1 LAALPVGASV
11 TGFSRILARAL
22 SELDPSSVFSL
33 LVVSPEGVTTHSLP
47 GQGSVTIGR
56 AEGNTIRVDDGSVS
70 RQHAVL
76 HMGPGS
82 ELRIEDLGA
91 ANGTQVQLR
100 SRLAHGQTESLTR
113 LHLESLRVTAGDRIV
128 LGSVSA
134 VVGRRAGASAPG
146 QDASPIVRD
155 SKMTALYSELDRAA
169 ASTINV
175 LLLGETGVGKEVFA
189 RALHTR
195 SRRAS
200 GPFVSI
206 NCAALPETL
215 LEAELFGH
223 ERGAFTGATQAR
235 SGLFESADGGTLF
248 LDEVGELPLPTQAKL
263 LRVLEE
269 RKVVRLGGRAER
281 PFDVRFVAATNRDLE
296 AAAER
301 LEFRSDL
308 YFRFAGLVLTIPPLR
323 ERRSEIV
330 ALARAFLA
338 QASAELDQPTLELE
352 PDSISALERYAW
364 PGNVREL
371 KNAMQRAAALV
382 RGIQIFPEHL
392 PERVRRAPSTPV
404 IALASAGVVPTSP
417 APIPTPDRADAPA
430 DDLARLRGEMR
441 DVERA
446 RILEALDRCA
456 GNQTR
461 AAVELGISRRTL
473 VKRLEEYDLPRPRKS

>member
-1 LAALPVGASV
+1 VVA
-11 TGFSRILARAL
+11 
-22 SELDPSSVFSL
+22 ELDTPSVFSL
-33 LVVSPEGVTTHSLP
+33 LVISSEGVIRHELP
-47 GQGSVTIGR
+47 SEGPVSIGR

-70 RQHAVL
+70 RQHAML
-76 HMGPGS
+76 HVGPGA

-100 SRLAHGQTESLTR
+100 SSAVRGQTESLTPLR
-113 LHLESLRVTAGDRIV
+113 RESLRIAAGDRIV
-128 LGSVSA
+128 LGSVS
-134 VVGRRAGASAPG
+134 VIVGRRMEPGNGARPG
-146 QDASPIVRD
+146 EPIVRD
-155 SKMTALYSELDRAA
+155 RKMTELYAELDHAA
-169 ASTINV
+169 ASSINV
-175 LLLGETGVGKEVFA
+175 LLLGETGVGKEVLA
-189 RALHTR
+189 RALHAR

-200 GPFVSI
+200 GPFIAI

-235 SGLFESADGGTLF
+235 PGLFESADGGTLF
-248 LDEVGELPLPTQAKL
+248 LDEVGELPMTTQAKL
-263 LRVLEE
+263 LRVLED
-269 RKVVRLGGRAER
+269 RKVVRVGGRTDR

-323 ERRSEIV
+323 ERRAEIV
-330 ALARAFLA
+330 ALARAFLDD
-338 QASAELDQPTLELE
+338 ASAELEQQPLELE
-352 PDSISALERYAW
+352 PEAIAALERYAW

-371 KNAMQRAAALV
+371 KNAMQRAAALA
-382 RGIQIFPEHL
+382 RGSQISPEHL
-392 PERVRRAPSTPV
+392 PERLRRVSAAPTA
-404 IALASAGVVPTSP
+404 ALATAAPVEAARTQMSVRAESAG
-417 APIPTPDRADAPA
+417 
-430 DDLARLRGEMR
+430 DDMARLRREMK
-441 DVERA
+441 DVERT